1 MTRRR
6 WIADRVEGDHA
17 YLLGQNAHHLFRV
30 LRAEPGQQFDI
41 AANGVLRL
49 GTIMHATTHEVE
61 FHLGEEVLS
70 ESLPEVAV
78 YVSIFK
84 FDRMEW
90 AIEKLTELGVARII
104 PVTAARTAQHLAKA
118 AEARVERWRKI
129 VREAAQQSRRIS
141 PPEMAE
147 PLRVEAIANTF
158 TNGGIILSEV
168 EEAVSLKAALHGC
181 RLPLALAF
189 GPEGGWTPEE
199 VEQFKSAGWKSASLG
214 QTILRAETAAIAAV
228 AVVMAE
234 LEEFSPRRRGDAEVA
249 ISEIPSESEGSL

>member
-49 GTIMHATTHEVE
+49 GTIMHATAHEVE
-61 FHLGEEVLS
+61 FHLGEEVTS

-78 YVSIFK
+78 YLSIFK

-104 PVTAARTAQHLAKA
+104 PVIAARTAQHLAKA

-129 VREAAQQSRRIS
+129 AREAAQQARRIA
-141 PPEMAE
+141 PPEVAQ
-147 PLRVEAIANTF
+147 PLRVDAVPKEFKDA
-158 TNGGIILSEV
+158 GIILSEI
-168 EEAVSLKAALHGC
+168 EAAASLKGALAGC
-181 RLPLALAF
+181 RPPLALAF
-189 GPEGGWTPEE
+189 GPEGGWTAEE
-199 VEQFKSAGWKSASLG
+199 IDLFQTAGWKSASLG
-214 QTILRAETAAIAAV
+214 RTILRAETAAIAAV

-234 LEEFSPRRRGDAEVA
+234 IG
-249 ISEIPSESEGSL
+249 